1 MKPTVTDL
9 RRLSYGDVVNFKS
22 DFEQMGRIKGFA
34 DGGLVVVLESLDEE
48 GFDGAYS
55 KGLRHI
61 SQPIGKVWI

>member
-55 KGLRHI
+55 
-61 SQPIGKVWI
+61 